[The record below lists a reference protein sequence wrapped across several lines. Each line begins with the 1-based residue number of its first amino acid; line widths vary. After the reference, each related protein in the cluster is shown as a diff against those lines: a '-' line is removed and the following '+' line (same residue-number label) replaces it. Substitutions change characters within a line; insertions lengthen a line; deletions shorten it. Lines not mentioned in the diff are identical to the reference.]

1 MEVIQILSNSIA
13 IFNSAIL
20 FVLLFFRKQNSLPNK
35 MLSGIMLIPMLYFF
49 NSILMLNGFGKS
61 YYLFFFF
68 VQYIAIFFTPLISSY
83 VYLLLGYSL
92 KKLKY
97 VYLLC
102 AVIGL
107 IPLYILLQYL
117 SYSENLKESF
127 FYNLVEGP
135 YPKSITFYST
145 IFYLIQQAIFIFLF
159 IKVKNAIHFFSQRV
173 SNLGTIKLIY
183 LSNFTKLLIG
193 LNLVIVVF
201 YIFFDILFMEY
212 TFLPVIISIIYSFI
226 IYYAFKNNAI
236 FTDVNYKN
244 HLQLIK
250 ENTITI
256 DETIIDNHTP
266 SNSLVNDIQQ
276 IITQKEILEDSD
288 LTIANFAEK
297 LNVPVHKVS
306 KIINANFKKNFY
318 DLVNQERINYAKKIL
333 KENKNY
339 TIEGVAYQAGFNS
352 RATFYRAFKKYT
364 NQTPSQYIATLLKD

>member
-1 MEVIQILSNSIA
+1 
-13 IFNSAIL
+13 
-20 FVLLFFRKQNSLPNK
+20 
-35 MLSGIMLIPMLYFF
+35 
-49 NSILMLNGFGKS
+49 
-61 YYLFFFF
+61 
-68 VQYIAIFFTPLISSY
+68 
-83 VYLLLGYSL
+83 
-92 KKLKY
+92 
-97 VYLLC
+97 
-102 AVIGL
+102 
-107 IPLYILLQYL
+107 
-117 SYSENLKESF
+117 
-127 FYNLVEGP
+127 
-135 YPKSITFYST
+135 
-145 IFYLIQQAIFIFLF
+145 
-159 IKVKNAIHFFSQRV
+159 
-173 SNLGTIKLIY
+173 
-183 LSNFTKLLIG
+183 
-193 LNLVIVVF
+193 
-201 YIFFDILFMEY
+201 MEY

-364 NQTPSQYIATLLKD
+364 NQTPSEYIATLLKD